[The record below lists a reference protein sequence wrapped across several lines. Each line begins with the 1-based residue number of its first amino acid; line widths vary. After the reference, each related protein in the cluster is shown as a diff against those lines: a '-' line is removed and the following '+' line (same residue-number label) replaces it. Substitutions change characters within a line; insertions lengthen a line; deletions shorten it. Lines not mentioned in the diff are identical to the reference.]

1 MLELNFEKADG
12 LGIRMYILVLLY
24 KTVLVGSKVFWIRFY
39 AYLGQFLNALDRPSF
54 WNLDKAFEKLR
65 SSIGSTVKAV
75 QLLDA
80 SYYFSLINVLMKI
93 SANNIFRNVNEI
105 IA

>member
-1 MLELNFEKADG
+1 
-12 LGIRMYILVLLY
+12 MYILVLLY
-24 KTVLVGSKVFWIRFY
+24 NTVLVEFKVFWIRFY

-80 SYYFSLINVLMKI
+80 SCYFSLINVFMNI
-93 SANNIFRNVNEI
+93 SAKQYF
-105 IA
+105 